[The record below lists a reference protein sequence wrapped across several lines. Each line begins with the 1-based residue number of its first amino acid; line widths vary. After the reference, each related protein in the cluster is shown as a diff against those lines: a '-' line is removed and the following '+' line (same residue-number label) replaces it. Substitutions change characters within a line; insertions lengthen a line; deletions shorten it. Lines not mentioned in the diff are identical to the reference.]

1 MSGKYGE
8 RHQLLEHRH
17 ELQSEGGGDLGG
29 RLYPSPSSQ
38 YSQQGLGFGRNE
50 RQYSDADDDYDATLP
65 RASKTA
71 KTAKTG
77 RQRRKQVARGGGKVL
92 PSIRKRRVSVSRLPF
107 EIKTDELFDNIES
120 AQYRDWRRCLYN
132 GEVIRL
138 FKEGA
143 DAPISEGNAAS
154 SSSSR
159 QGRGRSHT
167 QTDDDEADEMVRF
180 DDEDDDGL
188 NDGIFAPGA
197 KEVFIFDFGV
207 AVFWGFP
214 IGGSE
219 EQSLLATIRKY
230 RVAKSSSWNDDSVTT
245 PKDKRA
251 PNEGL
256 GVDNWQSMES
266 VHSSASL
273 RGYADLNSTTVDDAD
288 DDMAFLL
295 DRSRNRTILRNDVII
310 LNKDSAKERLALSY
324 GIAQSAVLAVF
335 ESRVDDTQESTKW
348 IPESLAR
355 TGKCDI
361 DSVQLGKMIGSVFVI
376 RHEVNLYHDILD
388 IPDFFWNE
396 ERYEPEYKLMTSYL
410 EIDHR
415 VTVLNTRV
423 DMLRELL
430 EVLQGQLDNAHGSNL
445 EWIVIWLIVVE
456 VVLQVVGMIPWDDI
470 LL

>member
-188 NDGIFAPGA
+188 DDGIFAPGA

-256 GVDNWQSMES
+256 GVGNWQSMES

>member
-107 EIKTDELFDNIES
+107 DIKTDELFDNIES

-188 NDGIFAPGA
+188 DDGIFAPGA

-230 RVAKSSSWNDDSVTT
+230 RVAKSSSWDNDLVTT
-245 PKDKRA
+245 PDDKSA

-256 GVDNWQSMES
+256 GMGNWLSMES